1 MSLGSSPR
9 RRATALTTTVLAVAA
24 VTLTGVV
31 PAGAA
36 TAVPAGRTPAPAATR
51 HGLTPA
57 IGISPHHLRAG
68 RPSAD
73 SAADPVQFG
82 CQTAASAVTCY
93 GPQQIRTAYGIDKL
107 LAKGVNGQGRTIVII
122 DAYNPPNVEA
132 ELARFSTTWGLPTAN
147 FRVVNPYGAGYDET
161 DANQQGWSGEIALD
175 VEWAHVVAPS
185 ARIVLVTAKT
195 NDDKDIVD
203 AVEYAVDHRLGD
215 VISQSYG
222 EDERCFDKKLLPR
235 AHAVYQRATRLG
247 ITLTASTGDQGA
259 AQPTCDNSSYS
270 LAASYPASDP
280 TNLGVGGTSLTADL
294 TTGKYGSE
302 TVWNES
308 IPFGAAGGG
317 GFSTIFR
324 KPGYQYGVVPG
335 KYRGLPDVSY
345 NAGINGGVLTYW
357 DPIPSA
363 TGDEGFYIFGG
374 TSAGAPQWAG
384 LTALAAQLRHRSLG
398 LLNDSIYAAA
408 RNRRV
413 QNFLFHD
420 ITTGN
425 NTYTD
430 VDATGTPTGLVVQG
444 YSATP
449 GWDAA
454 TGFGTPKADRLVPFL
469 AATN

>member
-1 MSLGSSPR
+1 MLKRSTPR
-9 RRATALTTTVLAVAA
+9 SHRVAFVTTALA
-24 VTLTGVV
+24 VTAAALASAA
-31 PAGAA
+31 PAAGAA
-36 TAVPAGRTPAPAATR
+36 TASTTLATHRMTPAVGV
-51 HGLTPA
+51 H
-57 IGISPHHLRAG
+57 PHHIYVGKPTNR
-68 RPSAD
+68 
-73 SAADPVQFG
+73 ADPQVLFS
-82 CQTAASAVTCY
+82 CQTPGGSTNSGLHCY
-93 GPQQIRTAYGIDKL
+93 GPDQIRTAYRIQPL
-107 LAKGVNGQGRTIVII
+107 LDRGVTGKGRTIVVI
-122 DAYNPPNVEA
+122 DAFNPPNVQQ
-132 ELARFSTTWGLPTAN
+132 ELDTFNSTWGLPKVD
-147 FRVVNPYGAGYDET
+147 FRVVNPFGAGYDAT

-175 VEWAHVVAPS
+175 VEWAHVVAPQ
-185 ARIVLVTAKT
+185 AKIRLVVAKSN
-195 NDDKDIVD
+195 NDADIQD
-203 AVEYAVDHRLGD
+203 AIDYAVEHKLGD
-215 VISQSYG
+215 VVSQSFG
-222 EDERCFDKKLLPR
+222 EDERCLDKTLLAR
-235 AHAVYQRATRLG
+235 SHRTYERGTAKG
-247 ITLTASTGDQGA
+247 ITFTASSGDQGS
-259 AQPTCDNSSYS
+259 AQPTCDGSSYS
-270 LAASYPASDP
+270 LAASTPANDP
-280 TNLGVGGTSLTADL
+280 LNLAVGGTSLTADL
-294 TTGKYGSE
+294 TTGAYKSE

-324 KPGYQYGVVPG
+324 KPAYQYGVVPG
-335 KYRGLPDVSY
+335 KYRGEPDVSY
-345 NAGINGGVLTYW
+345 NAGIEGGVLTYW

-408 RNRRV
+408 RNRSV

-430 VDATGTPTGLVVQG
+430 VDENGTPTGLVVQG
-444 YSATP
+444 YSAKP